1 MGRDGRWVFDWRV
14 CGEHEG
20 EETGDGGGGGCEGAS
35 EEFEPW
41 GMCGRVFAGP
51 DNCIPCSGQ
60 GDLDRQSWSDNRSYP
75 VFRFPSCASTLTET
89 CHRTAIHIAQ
99 RMTGAQFHLDER
111 VPDSTIITCEGIG
124 FVPSPP
130 PAIQDRSTCTVNL
143 PQ

>member
-99 RMTGAQFHLDER
+99 RMTGAQFHVDEKA
-111 VPDSTIITCEGIG
+111 PDSTIITCEGIG

-130 PAIQDRSTCTVNL
+130 PGNTGS
-143 PQ
+143 